1 MTPSAAAILCMEA
14 GEMISAVQMT
24 MTAHLPITALRD
36 AWLTHPT
43 MTEGFNNVFAQ
54 L

>member
-1 MTPSAAAILCMEA
+1 
-14 GEMISAVQMT
+14 MISAVQM
-24 MTAHLPITALRD
+24 MITAHLPFTALRD

-43 MTEGFNNVFAQ
+43 MKEGFNNVFAQ

>member
-1 MTPSAAAILCMEA
+1 
-14 GEMISAVQMT
+14 MISTVQMT
-24 MTAHLPITALRD
+24 MTAHLPFTALRE

-43 MTEGFNNVFAQ
+43 MTEGCNNVFAQ